1 MGVETKTTECCLYS
15 VCGMENCSVGYDSVL
30 RFSVWEY
37 RDGYRD
43 QIFLISACIQNHI
56 TAEYLDC
63 DFVGVRMVTFLFGM
77 GVEWLSV
84 ICVEKVR
91 WVLK

>member
-1 MGVETKTTECCLYS
+1 M
-15 VCGMENCSVGYDSVL
+15 
-30 RFSVWEY
+30 
-37 RDGYRD
+37 
-43 QIFLISACIQNHI
+43 CIQNHI